1 MSAMRRQPFREV
13 PPTDGLPLRLADLLP
28 GPRDLTGT
36 LAAQLGTPPMLL
48 TCSGTAA
55 FMVALRTLS
64 ERAPQ
69 RRDVVVPAY
78 TCPLVAIA
86 VHALGLRLRL
96 CDTRAGHFDMDE
108 TELSAIC
115 NEETLAVVP
124 THLAGLV
131 ADVDAASR
139 IARRV
144 GAWVIEDAAQALGA
158 LDHGRSVGLRG
169 DIGFFSLAAGKG
181 LSIYEGG
188 LLVSRDETLRDAM
201 RRTHEAMLPYDRRW
215 EWRRSLE
222 LLGLAALY
230 RPVGLTV
237 AYGMPLKRRLR
248 RGDTVAAVGDDFP
261 ARIPMH
267 RVGTWRQGVGAKAAA
282 RWPGFLAERRA
293 RAARRID
300 RLRRIEGLEV
310 LLPREDSEGSWPFL
324 LLRFP
329 DAARC
334 NAVLGELWC
343 AGVGVSRLFVHALTD
358 YTYLAD
364 RVPRVPTPHARTF
377 AQCTATLSNSAWL
390 DEATFERVAK
400 AIERALTQ
408 AETPDTS
415 PCAARSPQAGA
426 R

>member
-1 MSAMRRQPFREV
+1 MRRRLFHEV
-13 PPTDGLPLRLADLLP
+13 PPTDGLPLRFADLLP
-28 GPRDLTGT
+28 GSGDLAGT

-64 ERAPQ
+64 EREP
-69 RRDVVVPAY
+69 RRREVVVPAY

-108 TELSAIC
+108 AALSSVC
-115 NEETLAVVP
+115 SEETLAVVP

-131 ADVDAASR
+131 ADVDAANR
-139 IARRV
+139 IAGRV

-158 LDHGRSVGLRG
+158 MQHGHSVGLRG

-188 LLVSRDETLRDAM
+188 LLTSRDATLRDAM
-201 RRTHEAMLPYDRRW
+201 RRTHEAMLPYDRGW

-237 AYGMPLKRRLR
+237 AYGMPLQRRLR

-267 RVGTWRQGVGAKAAA
+267 RVGTWRQGVGARAAT

-300 RLRRIEGLEV
+300 RLRRVDGLDV
-310 LLPREDSEGSWPFL
+310 LVPREDSEGSWPFL

-334 NAVLGELWC
+334 NAVLGDLWC

-358 YTYLAD
+358 YAYLAD
-364 RVPRVPTPHARTF
+364 RVPRAPTPHARSF

-390 DEATFERVAK
+390 DDATFERVVQAM
-400 AIERALTQ
+400 ERVLTTD
-408 AETPDTS
+408 ETPVMS
-415 PCAARSPQAGA
+415 PCAPR
-426 R
+426 